1 MSECGC
7 DLQDSEVFETREV
20 CLGDDCQV
28 VSIQITAKQ
37 TGQQQIREQEANRE
51 QKSISGP

>member
-28 VSIQITAKQ
+28 VSIQIAAKQ